1 MWLKHGQSSDTGP
14 KNLFIVQI
22 SYKTEIE
29 LLLLHHDENDHVWLD
44 GVNSEKSEALVCPCL
59 LYTALT
65 ANLSTFFR
73 LLLWM
78 LESEVTQSCPTLCN
92 PMDNSLQRAPPSM
105 GFLGKCTGVC
115 CHFLLQGIFPTQG
128 SNPGLP
134 HCRQMLYGVS
144 HWGSGCWRALL
155 DISYVIPFLVG
166 SLPSD
171 VLHCRCLSLL
181 SVFHLPLLPAPRDLG
196 ILSMTGL
203 SENVTYTVP

>member
-105 GFLGKCTGVC
+105 GFLGKCTGVR

-144 HWGSGCWRALL
+144 TGEVDVGGHCWILAM
-155 DISYVIPFLVG
+155 SSPF
-166 SLPSD
+166 
-171 VLHCRCLSLL
+171 
-181 SVFHLPLLPAPRDLG
+181 
-196 ILSMTGL
+196 
-203 SENVTYTVP
+203 